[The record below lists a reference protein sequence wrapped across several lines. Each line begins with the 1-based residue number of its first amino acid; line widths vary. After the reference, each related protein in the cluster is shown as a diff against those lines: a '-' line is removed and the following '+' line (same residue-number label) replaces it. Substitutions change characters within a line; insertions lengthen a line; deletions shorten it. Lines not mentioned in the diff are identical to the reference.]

1 MLNLGLAFTGGGLAL
16 LRQMHLPVHFRKRTV
31 QFHQLLTE
39 LGLDKDAQSVSAFG
53 AREIAAGS
61 GLLSPVRPGP
71 WLWMRVGGDL
81 MDAFALRTAVN
92 RDNPRRR
99 IAIAATG
106 VLGLIAIVDFAL
118 AFHASTHRRENEQAA
133 A

>member
-1 MLNLGLAFTGGGLAL
+1 MLLAAKRVLGLASLGLGIAAVVAPEGFA
-16 LRQMHLPVHFRKRTV
+16 RM
-31 QFHQLLTE
+31 
-39 LGLDKDAQSVSAFG
+39 LGLDKDAESVSAFG

-81 MDAFALRTAVN
+81 MDAFALRTAVH

-99 IAIAATG
+99 VAIAATA
-106 VLGLIAIVDFAL
+106 VLALIAMADFAL
-118 AFHASTHRRENEQAA
+118 AFHASTHRHEDEKAA

>member
-1 MLNLGLAFTGGGLAL
+1 MLLAAKRTLGLASLGLGIAAVVA
-16 LRQMHLPVHFRKRTV
+16 PEGFART
-31 QFHQLLTE
+31 
-39 LGLDKDAQSVSAFG
+39 LGLDKDAESVSAFG

-81 MDAFALRTAVN
+81 MDAFALHSAVR
-92 RDNPRRR
+92 RDNPRRTF
-99 IAIAATG
+99 AIAATV
-106 VLGLIAIVDFAL
+106 VLGLIAVADLAL
-118 AFHASTHRRENEQAA
+118 ALHASTHRHEDEQAA

>member
-1 MLNLGLAFTGGGLAL
+1 MLLAAKRVLGLASLGLGIAAVVAPEGLA
-16 LRQMHLPVHFRKRTV
+16 KW
-31 QFHQLLTE
+31 
-39 LGLDKDAQSVSAFG
+39 LGLDKDAEAVSAFG
-53 AREIAAGS
+53 AREIAAGA

-81 MDAFALRTAVN
+81 MDAFALRTAVS

-99 IAIAATG
+99 YAIAATA
-106 VLGLIAIVDFAL
+106 VLSLIAL
-118 AFHASTHRRENEQAA
+118 ADLVLAVHASTHRGENEQAA

>member
-1 MLNLGLAFTGGGLAL
+1 MLLAAKRILGLAS
-16 LRQMHLPVHFRKRTV
+16 
-31 QFHQLLTE
+31 
-39 LGLDKDAQSVSAFG
+39 LGLGIAAVVAPEKFARALGLEHGPEDVAAFG

-81 MDAFALRTAVN
+81 MDAFALRHALS
-92 RDNPRRR
+92 RENPRRPY
-99 IAIAATG
+99 AMAAAA
-106 VLGLIAIVDFAL
+106 VLGLIAITDFAL
-118 AFHASTHRRENEQAA
+118 AFHASTHKRENREAA

>member
-1 MLNLGLAFTGGGLAL
+1 MLLAAKRILGLASLGLGIAAVVAPEKFA
-16 LRQMHLPVHFRKRTV
+16 RV
-31 QFHQLLTE
+31 
-39 LGLDKDAQSVSAFG
+39 LGLDHDAESVSAFG

-81 MDAFALRTAVN
+81 MDAFALRHAIR
-92 RDNPRRR
+92 RDNPHRRL
-99 IAIAATG
+99 ALAAAA
-106 VLGLIAIVDFAL
+106 VLGLIAITDMAL
-118 AFHASTHRRENEQAA
+118 AFHASTHRHENEEAA

>member
-1 MLNLGLAFTGGGLAL
+1 MLLAAKRVLGLASLGLGIAAVVA
-16 LRQMHLPVHFRKRTV
+16 PE
-31 QFHQLLTE
+31 QFARA
-39 LGLDKDAQSVSAFG
+39 LGLDKDAESVSAFG

-81 MDAFALRTAVN
+81 MDAFALRHAIG
-92 RDNPRRR
+92 RDNPRRHV
-99 IAIAATG
+99 AIAATA
-106 VLGLIAIVDFAL
+106 VLGLIAAADFMLAL
-118 AFHASTHRRENEQAA
+118 HASLHRHEDEQAA

>member
-1 MLNLGLAFTGGGLAL
+1 MLLAAKRILGLASLGLGIAAVVAPE
-16 LRQMHLPVHFRKRTV
+16 RFART
-31 QFHQLLTE
+31 
-39 LGLDKDAQSVSAFG
+39 LGLDHDAEAVSAFG

-81 MDAFALRTAVN
+81 MDAFALRHALSL
-92 RDNPRRR
+92 DNPRRPF
-99 IAIAATG
+99 ALAAAG
-106 VLGLIAIVDFAL
+106 VLALIAVTDGLL
-118 AFHASTHRRENEQAA
+118 AFHASTHRHENREAA

>member
-1 MLNLGLAFTGGGLAL
+1 MLLAAKRILGLASLGLGIAAVVAPEKFA
-16 LRQMHLPVHFRKRTV
+16 RV
-31 QFHQLLTE
+31 
-39 LGLDKDAQSVSAFG
+39 LGLDHDAESVSAFG

-81 MDAFALRTAVN
+81 MDAFALRHAIS
-92 RDNPRRR
+92 RENPRRR
-99 IAIAATG
+99 LALGAMA
-106 VLGLIAIVDFAL
+106 VLGLIAITDMVL
-118 AFHASTHRRENEQAA
+118 AFHASTHRHENEEAA

>member
-1 MLNLGLAFTGGGLAL
+1 MLLAAKRVLGLASLGLGIAAVVAPEGFA
-16 LRQMHLPVHFRKRTV
+16 RW
-31 QFHQLLTE
+31 
-39 LGLDKDAQSVSAFG
+39 LGLDKDAEAVSAFG

-61 GLLSPVRPGP
+61 GLLSPVPPGP

-81 MDAFALRTAVN
+81 MDAFALRTAVH

-99 IAIAATG
+99 VAIAATA
-106 VLGLIAIVDFAL
+106 VLALIAIADFAL
-118 AFHASTHRRENEQAA
+118 AVHASTHRRESEEAA